1 MYKKQIEKFNEY
13 LNDYLITHAF
23 SGVIRI
29 TVKGEIIYERAVG
42 YADFENK
49 IAFSKDSM
57 FTYYSISKCFCALG
71 IMKLVDKGL
80 VDLDVHPKTYLKEFN
95 GYDERLTIR
104 HMLYHA
110 SGVED
115 FEQNKEFYLSHDND
129 QKNIRKNLV
138 ELLKYPMRFA
148 PNEGSMY
155 ANVNYVTMAL
165 IIEEVTG
172 KTYKEYMEEEVFKP
186 LGMTTALIDYKGMP
200 LDNRVKGY
208 DIADGALKE
217 VPKSF
222 DYMFGAGDVVGTV
235 DDLYR
240 VNLAIKNKTFLSEN
254 AWKQVLI
261 KHHINGMGLGCNIL
275 NWYGKIRIQHNGG
288 HSGFRTLHIQ
298 LPKDDFDIILL
309 SNTGFGDARNDISE
323 LIHKAFYPSEHIEGN
338 KFTVVMDAGYIK

>member
-1 MYKKQIEKFNEY
+1 MYKKEIQKFNEY
-13 LNDYLITHAF
+13 LNDYLLTHVF

-29 TVKGEIIYERAVG
+29 TIKDEIIYERAVG

-49 IAFSKDSM
+49 IPFNKDSM

-95 GYDERLTIR
+95 GYDERLTLR
-104 HMLYHA
+104 YLLYHT
-110 SGVED
+110 SGVQD
-115 FEQNKEFYLSHDND
+115 FEQNKEFYTTHDND
-129 QKNIRKNLV
+129 AKNIRKNLA
-138 ELLKYPMRFA
+138 EILKYPMLFA
-148 PNEGSMY
+148 PNEGSKY

-186 LGMTTALIDYKGMP
+186 LGMATALIDYKGMP

-208 DIADGALKE
+208 DIVDGALKE
-217 VPKSF
+217 VDKSY
-222 DYMFGAGDVVGTV
+222 DYMFGAGDVVGTL

-254 AWKQVLI
+254 AWKQVLL
-261 KHHINGMGLGCNIL
+261 KSEVNGMGLGCNIL

>member
-1 MYKKQIEKFNEY
+1 MYKNQIQKFNEY
-13 LNDYLITHAF
+13 LNDYLLTHAF

-29 TVKGEIIYERAVG
+29 TIKENVIYERAVG

-49 IAFSKDSM
+49 IPFSKDSM

-80 VDLDVHPKTYLKEFN
+80 VDIDAHPKKYLKEFE
-95 GYDERLTIR
+95 GYHEDLTIR
-104 HMLYHA
+104 YIMQHT
-110 SGVED
+110 SGIVD
-115 FEQNKEFYLSHDND
+115 FEQNEEYFKTHKYDVKKVREDLKEILTYKPLF
-129 QKNIRKNLV
+129 
-138 ELLKYPMRFA
+138 E
-148 PNEGSMY
+148 PNKASKY
-155 ANVNYVTMAL
+155 ANVNYVILAL

-172 KTYKEYMEEEVFKP
+172 ESYAEFMKKEIFEP
-186 LGMTTALIDYKGMP
+186 LGMTTAIVDHDGLEIK
-200 LDNRVKGY
+200 NRVKGY
-208 DIADGALKE
+208 DIVDGALKP
-217 VPKSF
+217 VPKSY
-222 DYMFGAGDVVGTV
+222 DYMFGAGDIVGTI

-240 VNLAIKNKTFLSEN
+240 VNLAIKNKTLLSEN
-254 AWKQVLI
+254 SWKQVVL
-261 KHHINGMGLGCNIL
+261 KSEVNGMGLGCNIL

-288 HSGFRTLHIQ
+288 HTGFRTLHIQ